1 MYSNADKY
9 HLLVSSNEKVAT
21 KIGTHEIA
29 NIKREN
35 PLGVHLDSELS
46 FDYHISEICKKASGK
61 VSALARVTKDMNLF

>member
-29 NIKREN
+29 NTKREN

-46 FDYHISEICKKASGK
+46 LNYHISKKLQK
-61 VSALARVTKDMNLF
+61 FD